1 MRAPRFWR
9 QSPEARSCA
18 SAGVVAGVA
27 GRALSGAA
35 STALLPLGALY
46 SAAGWLRQ
54 HTVKPVRVSVPVV
67 CIGNLTTG
75 GAGKT
80 PTALAVADRLSR
92 KGLRPHLLLRGYKGR
107 LRGPALVDPIGHD
120 ATAVG
125 DEALLLARRFP
136 TWVSRDRVAGA
147 RAAIEAGANVIVMDD
162 GFQNPTLVK
171 DLSLI
176 VVDGGYG
183 FGNGRVIPAGPLRE
197 PLARGL
203 ARAQAVVV
211 VGTDNTDVARSVARR
226 LPVLRAIVVPGPEA
240 AKIAGERVFAFAGI
254 GRPEKFFDTLEE
266 IGCTLVDRQGFPDHH
281 TFQPREI
288 VGMVEAAQRLDAHAV
303 TTEKDLVRLPAEAR
317 EMVEHLSISLE
328 WLDATLLDE
337 VLAPVYAAT
346 KRPKIRHADREARR

>member
-9 QSPEARSCA
+9 QSP
-18 SAGVVAGVA
+18 G
-27 GRALSGAA
+27 ALGALA
-35 STALLPLGALY
+35 ATALAPLGALY

-54 HTVKPVRVSVPVV
+54 RTTTPVRVSAPVI
-67 CIGNLTTG
+67 CIGNLTAG

-92 KGLRPHLLLRGYKGR
+92 NGLRPHILLRGYKGR
-107 LRGPALVDPIGHD
+107 ARGPALVDALGHD
-120 ATAVG
+120 AGAVG

-136 TWVSRDRVAGA
+136 TWVARDRVAGA
-147 RAAIEAGANVIVMDD
+147 NAAIEAGADVIVMDD
-162 GFQNPTLVK
+162 GFQNPSLVK
-171 DLSLI
+171 DVSLI

-183 FGNGRVIPAGPLRE
+183 FGNGRVMPAGPLRE

-203 ARAQAVVV
+203 SRAQAVVV
-211 VGTDNTDVARSVARR
+211 VGNDTCDVARAVARR

-240 AKIAGERVFAFAGI
+240 AHIAGERVFAFAGI

-266 IGCTLVDRQGFPDHH
+266 IGCTVVDRRGFPDHH
-281 TFQPREI
+281 DFHPREI
-288 VGMVEAAQRLDAHAV
+288 VALVETAQRLDARPV

-317 EMVEHLSISLE
+317 EMVDHLSISLE

-337 VLAPVYAAT
+337 VLSPVLAAT